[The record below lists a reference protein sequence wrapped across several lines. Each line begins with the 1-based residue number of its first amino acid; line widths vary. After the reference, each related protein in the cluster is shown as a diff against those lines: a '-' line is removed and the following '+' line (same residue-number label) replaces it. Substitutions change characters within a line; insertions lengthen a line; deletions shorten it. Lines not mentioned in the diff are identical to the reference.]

1 MPTNRTFVQ
10 RPARGALTDA
20 QELELWLGPGHHG
33 SAFGSRDDLQAAWSK
48 HREKLMTL
56 WAKGGK
62 RPAAWWEFEAPFP
75 RPFEHEASAL
85 YAADLLG
92 EQERAELVSRWRRE
106 FERAH
111 RPNFFFCEGPE
122 RIFRGA
128 PARRRH
134 YRWADIPRSLRLRW
148 TRERR
153 RRRRTIR
160 ELEETTSPEPAPA
173 A

>member
-1 MPTNRTFVQ
+1 M
-10 RPARGALTDA
+10 
-20 QELELWLGPGHHG
+20 ELWLGPGHRG
-33 SAFGSRDDLQAAWSK
+33 SAFGSREELQAAWLM
-48 HREKLMTL
+48 HRERLMQL

-106 FERAH
+106 FERAQ
-111 RPNFFFCEGPE
+111 RPGFFYCGGPGCIFEGA
-122 RIFRGA
+122 I
-128 PARRRH
+128 ARRKH
-134 YRWADIPRSLRLRW
+134 YRWADIPKSLLVQW
-148 TRERR
+148 TKERG

-160 ELEETTSPEPAPA
+160 KLATTTVEETTPA